1 MQDPIGAFDKIRDN
15 LILYIKTAF
24 GTQFPE
30 IEQERERRLHQP
42 GSFYQQPW
50 IEPLPRYLKSGKTI
64 NNIEI
69 SDVPGLDETALQDF
83 KELAACGLVGNYELY
98 SHQLKMLHEALAAQ
112 KAVVTAGTGSGKT
125 ESFLLPLFA
134 YLAKESRNWQAPE
147 SGSEPNHQ
155 NDWWINEE
163 WQNECNPVVK
173 KNRSFKRSYR
183 VPQRSHEKRDAAV
196 RALILY
202 PMNAL
207 VEDQLTRL
215 RRALDSE
222 QARDWFKTNRKGNKI
237 YFGRYNGVTP
247 VAGREYKQNGKPNG
261 EKIEELLKAM
271 QQMQLSVD
279 ASIQHFNQTGDGD
292 VRFFF
297 PRLDG
302 AEMRCRWDMTD
313 APPDILITNYCMLSI
328 MLMRD
333 IDKDIFEKTKAWL
346 EKDDSVFHLIVDE
359 LHLYRGTAGTE
370 VAYLL
375 RLLLERLGLH
385 PGHPK
390 LRILA
395 SSASLEP
402 DDTKSLE
409 FLNQF
414 FGTEWQP
421 KQIIPGELEKIPTI
435 EGQEFIDSEPFIALA
450 KLAQEPDNN
459 NPETNNI
466 DRLQETSIY
475 NKCHQIMKSDS
486 AAVSSR
492 MVKACEIDQKIRAV
506 ALADFARRIFGN
518 DLGDE
523 NLKLALRGL
532 LITRSLC
539 NQTSLPSFRLH
550 WFFRNIEGL
559 WACTKQNH
567 GCEERDRSENRP
579 VGRLFVENP
588 PILWE
593 KYRVLE
599 LLYCEQCG
607 TIFFGGKRL
616 TLKHKP
622 GWQLLLTD
630 PDIEGIPDRKAAVA
644 LDRRNYSE
652 FAVFWP
658 FRNIN
663 IDEEV
668 RKGWKQP
675 SRQGEGSEKAWWA
688 KAWLDTCSGCVTLE
702 PPGISNDQCV
712 KGYLFHL
719 PTTTEEKQE
728 FMGAL
733 PSICPCCATDYSYP
747 KKKKRSPV
755 RWFRTGF
762 SKVSQL
768 ISKELFYQLPE
779 DAEARKLVVFS
790 DSREDAASISNGI
803 ERSHYDDLVRE
814 ALFDELGQI
823 AIGELRLLEDIQQY
837 GQPNCRESKLFAQR
851 NSKAVA
857 ELQKATKNVNK
868 PLPAGLDTEDLELLQ
883 TGRDNAQ
890 KLINDI
896 QQRGNTRTV
905 PLRVLFEGIENSQD
919 PGILIQRLLQLGV
932 NPAGNDVQYQGFKYD
947 GNYHHWT
954 KLFNFETS
962 GWKADLSP
970 EAQTRRDSKLRKK
983 VIFEVC
989 DALFS
994 RLYFG
999 FEASGLGYICL
1010 NLPQNQLEQLAIQC
1024 GLSTSIFDSICDGC
1038 LRILGELY
1046 RYPKPENRESKNRDY
1061 PLIEWTDWSEARAKL
1076 RNYIKECAAKNGIS
1090 EQQLKQTLWSAICRE
1105 GQHHHLILNPRHLSV
1120 RVALPD
1126 DPVWQCQSCQ
1136 RPHLH
1141 VAGGICTN
1149 CLTHLPKESTKK
1161 CKHLYDRH
1169 YYATEAANKRQP
1181 VRLHCEELTG
1191 QTDNQ
1196 AERQRH
1202 FRNIV
1207 VNIGEEKRDFI
1218 PVVDTI
1224 DILSVTTTMEVGIDI
1239 GSLMAVVMANMP
1251 PMRFNYQQRAG
1262 RAGRRGQAFAIALTL
1277 CRGRSHDKFYYQH
1290 PEKITGDPPP
1300 VPFLS
1305 MSQFEIA
1312 RRLLAKEC
1320 LRRAFIT
1327 ADVHWWDS
1335 PKPPDSHGE
1344 FGTVKQWHE
1353 NETRRKKVSHWLK
1366 NSADVIEIAEALLI
1380 GVQNLDIDRLENYA
1394 RQDLFNKINECAN
1407 NLELTGDGLA
1417 ERLAEG
1423 GILPMYGMPSRVR
1436 DLYHHE
1442 PYGRQKVATIDRD
1455 LDLAITEFA
1464 PGSEKTKDKRIYTSI
1479 GFTAPLLPDKKNGL
1493 VPADEPLS
1501 APKWMLRC
1509 QRCQHTKTSD
1519 NQIDYIV
1526 CPECQATN
1534 EQGFRI
1540 FQWAVP
1546 LAFRTS
1552 LNPGADAKD
1561 EYEILISGAGSV
1573 AESKTK
1579 GFYLVN
1585 NTNTQIAFF
1594 KSGRVFRVNDNRGN
1608 LFKGATGNASF
1619 ERSENRRN
1627 EKMLPNQWIDE
1638 RFQNNSNGVKFKQ
1651 QGESE
1656 KIAIVAPKNTGVLR
1670 IKPAIVPQGLCLD
1683 PIASGSAI
1691 KAAFYSAAFIIR
1703 SVVAQELDIDPE
1715 ELDVSG
1721 LRQVEL
1727 EETGEKIGEI
1737 VISDRLANGSGFTYW
1752 LSQHWEDI
1760 LINKILNAQNTFAQA
1775 IISDNHRQKC
1785 DSSCYDCLQQYR
1797 NMNYHGLLD
1806 WRLGFSLLRGLASS
1820 DFQCGLD
1827 GLDNNSPPDLE
1838 KWLDKATVLRDEFC
1852 ESFGC
1857 SSRRCSFGSLPGFE
1871 VGSHKV
1877 IIVHPLWQRENPIGL
1892 LADAITKVETDT
1904 PRYLDT
1910 FNLLRRPS
1918 WCYQSL
1924 EG

>member
-1 MQDPIGAFDKIRDN
+1 MQDPIGAFNKIRDN

-30 IEQERERRLHQP
+30 IEQERERLLRQP
-42 GSFYQQPW
+42 GPLYQDPW

-64 NNIEI
+64 NNIAI
-69 SDVPGLDETALQDF
+69 SDVPGLDKTALEDF
-83 KELAACGLVGNYELY
+83 KQLAACGLVGNYELY
-98 SHQLKMLHEALAAQ
+98 SHQMEMLRQALAG
-112 KAVVTAGTGSGKT
+112 KNAVVTAGTGSGKT

-134 YLAKESRNWQAPE
+134 YLAKESRNWQKPA
-147 SGSEPNHQ
+147 SEPNHL
-155 NDWWINEE
+155 NDWWKNEA
-163 WQNECNPVVK
+163 WQNKCNPIVK
-173 KNRSFKRSYR
+173 KQRSFKHSYR
-183 VPQRSHEKRDAAV
+183 VSQRSHEKRDAAV

-215 RRALDSE
+215 RRALDSDE
-222 QARDWFKTNRKGNKI
+222 ARDWFKNNRKGNKI

-247 VAGREYKQNGKPNG
+247 VAGREDTKNGKPNG
-261 EKIEELLKAM
+261 EKIKELLKAM
-271 QQMQLSVD
+271 QQMEFSVD
-279 ASIQHFNQTGDGD
+279 AANQHFQETGDED

-297 PRLDG
+297 PHLDG

-333 IDKDIFEKTKAWL
+333 IDKDIFAKTKAWL
-346 EKDDSVFHLIVDE
+346 EKDDSIFHLIVDE
-359 LHLYRGTAGTE
+359 LHLYRGTTGTE

-402 DDTKSLE
+402 NDPKSLE

-421 KQIIPGELEKIPTI
+421 KQIIPGEHEKITPI
-435 EGQEFIDSEPFIALA
+435 ECEEFIDSKPFIALA
-450 KLAQEPDNN
+450 KLAQES
-459 NPETNNI
+459 EINNI
-466 DRLQETSIY
+466 EKLEENSIY
-475 NKCHQIMKSDS
+475 NECRQILESDS
-486 AAVSSR
+486 AAVGSR
-492 MVKACEIDQKIRAV
+492 MVKSCEVDDKIRAV
-506 ALADFARRIFGN
+506 AIADFAKRIFGN
-518 DLGDE
+518 DLGEE

-559 WACTKQNH
+559 WACTKPNY
-567 GCEERDRSENRP
+567 GCEEKDRSENRP

-593 KYRVLE
+593 QYRVLE

-616 TLKHKP
+616 ELENNE
-622 GWQLLLTD
+622 GWELLPTD
-630 PDIEGIPDRKAAVA
+630 PDIEGIPDRKSAVA
-644 LDRRNYSE
+644 LDRRKYSE

-658 FRNIN
+658 FRNIDTE
-663 IDEEV
+663 IT
-668 RKGWKQP
+668 KSWKQP
-675 SRQGEGSEKAWWA
+675 SRQGEGGKQAWWD
-688 KAWLDTCSGCVTLE
+688 KASLDTCSGRVILGE
-702 PPGISNDQCV
+702 PDTSDEAWV
-712 KGYLFHL
+712 KGYLFNL
-719 PTTTEEKQE
+719 RSLSPEKQE

-733 PSICPCCATDYSYP
+733 PSICPGCAADYSYP
-747 KKKKRSPV
+747 QKKKKSPV

-762 SKVSQL
+762 SRVSQL
-768 ISKELFYQLPE
+768 LSKELFYQLPE
-779 DAEARKLVVFS
+779 DPESRKLVVFS

-803 ERSHYDDLVRE
+803 ERSHYDDLIRE

-823 AIGELRLLEDIQQY
+823 AIGELCLLEDMQQY
-837 GQPNCRESKLFAQR
+837 GEPTCPESQLFDQR
-851 NSKAVA
+851 NPQAVA
-857 ELQKATKNVNK
+857 ELQKAIKNVNK
-868 PLPAGLDTEDLELLQ
+868 PLPKNLDNEDLEPLQ
-883 TGRDNAQ
+883 TRRDNAQ
-890 KLINDI
+890 KLLDNI
-896 QQRGNTRTV
+896 QERGNTRTV

-919 PGILIQRLLQLGV
+919 PGILIQRLVQLGV
-932 NPAGNDVQYQGFKYD
+932 NPAGNDVIYQDFNYD

-954 KLFNFETS
+954 KLFNFETC
-962 GWKADLSP
+962 GWKTDLSP
-970 EAQTRRDSKLRKK
+970 EAQTRRDSTLREK
-983 VIFEVC
+983 VKSEVC
-989 DALFS
+989 DTLFS

-999 FEASGLGYICL
+999 IEASGLGYIRL
-1010 NLPQNQLEQLAIQC
+1010 NLPQNQREQLAIQS
-1024 GLSTSIFDSICDGC
+1024 GVSPLIFDSICDGC

-1046 RYPKPENRESKNRDY
+1046 RYPKKPQDY
-1061 PLIEWTDWSEARAKL
+1061 PLIEWTDWGAARTKL
-1076 RNYIKECAAKNGIS
+1076 RTYIKECATKNGIS
-1090 EQQLKQTLWSAICRE
+1090 EQQLKQTLWSAICQE

-1120 RVALPD
+1120 RVALEN
-1126 DPVWQCQSCQ
+1126 DPVWQCESCQ

-1141 VAGGICTN
+1141 PAGGICTN
-1149 CLTHLPKESTKK
+1149 CLTHLPTVANKE
-1161 CKHLYDRH
+1161 CRDLYARN

-1191 QTDNQ
+1191 QTDDQ

-1207 VNIGEEKRDFI
+1207 VNIGEQQRDFI

-1262 RAGRRGQAFAIALTL
+1262 RAGRRGQPFAVALTL
-1277 CRGRSHDKFYYQH
+1277 CRGRSHDEFYYRH

-1305 MSQFEIA
+1305 MSQFEIT

-1320 LRRAFIT
+1320 LRRAFIA

-1344 FGTVKQWHE
+1344 FGTVKEWQE
-1353 NETRRKKVSHWLK
+1353 KETRRQKVSQWLE
-1366 NSADVIEIAEALLI
+1366 NSPDVIDVANALLV
-1380 GVQNLDIDRLENYA
+1380 GVQNLDLDRLEKYV
-1394 RQDLFNKINECAN
+1394 RQDLFKQITECAN

-1436 DLYHHE
+1436 DLYHHD
-1442 PYGRQKVATIDRD
+1442 PSRRQKVATIDRD

-1479 GFTAPLLPDKKNGL
+1479 GFTAPLLPDNKNGL
-1493 VPADEPLS
+1493 VPAAEPLS
-1501 APKWMLRC
+1501 ARKWMLRC
-1509 QRCQHTKTSD
+1509 QRCQYTETSE
-1519 NQIDYIV
+1519 NTIEFTM
-1526 CPECQATN
+1526 CPKCEATN

-1561 EYEILISGAGSV
+1561 EYDILISGAGSV
-1573 AESKTK
+1573 AESKPQD
-1579 GFYLVN
+1579 FHLVN
-1585 NTNTQIAFF
+1585 NTNTQIAFSE
-1594 KSGRVFRVNDNRGN
+1594 SGRVFRVNDNRGN
-1608 LFKGATGNASF
+1608 LFKGGTGNATF
-1619 ERSENRRN
+1619 GRG
-1627 EKMLPNQWIDE
+1627 EKILQYQWIDE
-1638 RFQNNSNGVKFKQ
+1638 RFQKKNDGVKFKQ

-1656 KIAIVAPKNTGVLR
+1656 EIAIIAPKTTGVFR
-1670 IKPAIVPQGLCLD
+1670 IKPATIPEGLCLD
-1683 PIASGSAI
+1683 PIASGCAI

-1703 SVVAQELDIDPE
+1703 AVAAQELDIDPE

-1721 LRQVEL
+1721 LRQVEI
-1727 EETGEKIGEI
+1727 EETSEKVGEI

-1752 LSQHWEDI
+1752 LSQYWQDI
-1760 LINKILNAQNTFAQA
+1760 LIEKILNYQNTFAES
-1775 IISDNHRQKC
+1775 IISPNHRHKC

-1806 WRLGFSLLRGLASS
+1806 WRLGFSLLRALASS
-1820 DFQCGLD
+1820 DFQCGID
-1827 GLDNNSPPDLE
+1827 GDFSTPDLE
-1838 KWLDKATVLRDEFC
+1838 KWLDTATKLRDTFCASFSSCSPREF
-1852 ESFGC
+1852 GY
-1857 SSRRCSFGSLPGFE
+1857 LPGFE
-1871 VGSHKV
+1871 VGDKKV
-1877 IIVHPLWQRENPIGL
+1877 IIVHPLWNLKNPIGL
-1892 LADAITKVETDT
+1892 LSDAIPTVEADT
-1904 PRYLDT
+1904 QIRYLDT

-1918 WCYQSL
+1918 WCYQ
-1924 EG
+1924 EGLKE